1 MVAGHCQAVLFDQEK
16 ISPYSPFFN
25 KLASFGVDFFF
36 VLSGFLISYML
47 LIEIKN
53 TGKINIKNFLIRR
66 SLRLWPLYFTVGIIL
81 LAIAP
86 YYLEFFGLDATAP
99 TNNGIIGN
107 FLYLLG
113 FGINLQIMIGHMN
126 AYSTHTVA
134 HFWSLSIEEQFYLL
148 WAPLLF
154 LFRKRTL
161 ILILLFIFIGIFVT
175 YFPPTFYQDWFQT
188 NAYAAPYYFTFN
200 RYFHFATGALL
211 AWLVINF
218 PKLFNNEK
226 SPILLKFIFSVAL
239 VLIIR
244 YLFGPFYYD
253 ADERYINGGVSF
265 LLLVIAIDSNS
276 IFNLEYKWLK
286 YLGKISFGIY
296 IFHII
301 GVYLSLKTLNLMG
314 LAHQSITFWVCFP
327 LFASVY
333 ATSIAILS
341 FEYFE
346 KYFLNL
352 KNKFK

>member
-1 MVAGHCQAVLFDQEK
+1 MF
-16 ISPYSPFFN
+16 
-25 KLASFGVDFFF
+25 
-36 VLSGFLISYML
+36 
-47 LIEIKN
+47 
-53 TGKINIKNFLIRR
+53 RR
-66 SLRLWPLYFTVGIIL
+66 
-81 LAIAP
+81 
-86 YYLEFFGLDATAP
+86 
-99 TNNGIIGN
+99 
-107 FLYLLG
+107 
-113 FGINLQIMIGHMN
+113 
-126 AYSTHTVA
+126 
-134 HFWSLSIEEQFYLL
+134 
-148 WAPLLF
+148 
-154 LFRKRTL
+154 
-161 ILILLFIFIGIFVT
+161 
-175 YFPPTFYQDWFQT
+175 
-188 NAYAAPYYFTFN
+188 
-200 RYFHFATGALL
+200 
-211 AWLVINF
+211 
-218 PKLFNNEK
+218 K
-226 SPILLKFIFSVAL
+226 SILLKFIFSVAL

-341 FEYFE
+341 YEYFE